1 MISSKFRVIVAVSTY
16 VASQGA
22 AIAQD
27 VAGVWLRDNGRS
39 QVRIYSCG
47 DVLCG
52 SIAWLKD
59 PSGPGRIGQRVFFD
73 MTPQGDGK
81 WKGKA
86 FNPEDSKTYTGMM
99 SLSGNSLTTGRLR
112 VRRAYLQIR
121 EMVACS
127 LNDVR
132 KPRSL
137 AGERGDRKPIGD
149 THAICQRVWVR

>member
-1 MISSKFRVIVAVSTY
+1 MTSSKFRVIVAVSTY

-99 SLSGNSLTTGRLR
+99 SLSGNSLTTAGCVFGGLICKSAKWSR
-112 VRRAYLQIR
+112 V
-121 EMVACS
+121 
-127 LNDVR
+127 
-132 KPRSL
+132 
-137 AGERGDRKPIGD
+137 
-149 THAICQRVWVR
+149 H